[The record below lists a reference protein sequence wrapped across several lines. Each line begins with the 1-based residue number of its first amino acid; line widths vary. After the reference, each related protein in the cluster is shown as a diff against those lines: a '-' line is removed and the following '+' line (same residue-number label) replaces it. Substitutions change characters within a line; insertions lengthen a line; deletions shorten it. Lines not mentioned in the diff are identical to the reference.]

1 MSVEILDLGALALTA
16 VFFALLYYLHK
27 KKHVDFGV
35 RTILAVG
42 LGLIVGLAF
51 KGHHTYVAAVGT
63 IYAHVVS
70 AVVIPLLIFSIIS
83 SITNLGNS
91 VRLKQIG
98 LKTVFFLVL
107 NTFIAS
113 LITLIAGV
121 ATNIGSGVQYE
132 LATDYTA
139 KEVPTFVDT
148 VISLFP
154 QNLAAHWSN
163 GEVVP
168 IVVFCILVAV
178 SYNKIAAKKPEEAAP
193 FKKFIDAGD
202 LVMGRVVSYVI
213 SFTPYAVLSLIARA
227 VSRSSPADLIPLLS
241 VLVLAYVL
249 CGIQVFVVESALIKF
264 VGKLSPVRFFKGI
277 WPAATVAFTSQSS
290 VGTIPVTVNQLT
302 RKLGVNEDVAAFGA
316 SLGAN
321 LGMPGCAG
329 IWPTLLAVFTIHL
342 LGIEY
347 TPVQYAFLVVLA
359 VVVSIGTVGVPGTAT
374 ITEGGASAPPLAYA
388 QQLTV
393 GGVMAYV
400 DIPKINVYLPVQHGT
415 DADTLER
422 AVGHVVGTSLPV
434 GGSSTH
440 AVLSAHSGM
449 ASSKLFSDIDQLA
462 EDDTFYIHVLGEV
475 LAYKVDAINTVLP
488 TDTSLLQIE
497 NGKDYVTLVTCTPFG
512 VNTHRLLVRG
522 HRIPYTPEQETTA
535 AEEKPTASSW
545 TQHYLTGLG
554 IGLGAVAVVGGG
566 YFLVRRC
573 RHA

>member
-178 SYNKIAAKKPEEAAP
+178 SYNKIAAKKPEEVAP
-193 FKKFIDAGD
+193 FKRFIDAGD

-264 VGKLSPVRFFKGI
+264 VGKLSPVRFFKGK
-277 WPAATVAFTSQSS
+277 AFS
-290 VGTIPVTVNQLT
+290 VEAPN
-302 RKLGVNEDVAAFGA
+302 F
-316 SLGAN
+316 
-321 LGMPGCAG
+321 
-329 IWPTLLAVFTIHL
+329 
-342 LGIEY
+342 
-347 TPVQYAFLVVLA
+347 VVLE
-359 VVVSIGTVGVPGTAT
+359 VTDTEPGFKGDTTSNTTKPA
-374 ITEGGASAPPLAYA
+374 
-388 QQLTV
+388 
-393 GGVMAYV
+393 
-400 DIPKINVYLPVQHGT
+400 
-415 DADTLER
+415 TLETGYQIAVPLFINIGDKIRVDTRDGSYMSR
-422 AVGHVVGTSLPV
+422 A
-434 GGSSTH
+434 
-440 AVLSAHSGM
+440 
-449 ASSKLFSDIDQLA
+449 
-462 EDDTFYIHVLGEV
+462 
-475 LAYKVDAINTVLP
+475 
-488 TDTSLLQIE
+488 
-497 NGKDYVTLVTCTPFG
+497 
-512 VNTHRLLVRG
+512 
-522 HRIPYTPEQETTA
+522 
-535 AEEKPTASSW
+535 
-545 TQHYLTGLG
+545 
-554 IGLGAVAVVGGG
+554 
-566 YFLVRRC
+566 
-573 RHA
+573 

>member
-1 MSVEILDLGALALTA
+1 MSVEILDLAALALTA

-51 KGHHTYVAAVGT
+51 KGYHVYVAAVGT
-63 IYAHVVS
+63 VYAHVVS
-70 AVVIPLLIFSIIS
+70 AVVIPLLVFSIIS

-91 VRLKQIG
+91 V
-98 LKTVFFLVL
+98 L
-107 NTFIAS
+107 NTFFAS
-113 LITLIAGV
+113 LITLVAGV
-121 ATNIGSGVQYE
+121 ATNIGHGVQYE

-154 QNLAAHWSN
+154 QNLASHWAN

-168 IVVFCILVAV
+168 IVVFSILVAI
-178 SYNKIAAKKPEEAAP
+178 SYNKLVVKKPEEVAP

-241 VLVLAYVL
+241 VLVLAYIL
-249 CGIQVFVVESALIKF
+249 CAIQLFVVEGVLVKL
-264 VGKLSPVRFFKGI
+264 VGKLDPVRFFKGI

-302 RKLGVNEDVAAFGA
+302 KKLGVNEDVAAFGA

-374 ITEGGASAPPLAYA
+374 ITATALFAAAG
-388 QQLTV
+388 
-393 GGVMAYV
+393 
-400 DIPKINVYLPVQHGT
+400 LPVEAIILLSPISSIVDMART
-415 DADTLER
+415 ATN
-422 AVGHVVGTSLPV
+422 VVGAAAATTLV
-434 GGSSTH
+434 AATEGQLDK
-440 AVLSAHSGM
+440 AV
-449 ASSKLFSDIDQLA
+449 
-462 EDDTFYIHVLGEV
+462 Y
-475 LAYKVDAINTVLP
+475 
-488 TDTSLLQIE
+488 
-497 NGKDYVTLVTCTPFG
+497 NGKAEAP
-512 VNTHRLLVRG
+512 
-522 HRIPYTPEQETTA
+522 A
-535 AEEKPTASSW
+535 AE
-545 TQHYLTGLG
+545 
-554 IGLGAVAVVGGG
+554 AV
-566 YFLVRRC
+566 
-573 RHA
+573 

>member
-1 MSVEILDLGALALTA
+1 MSVEILDLAALALTA

-51 KGHHTYVAAVGT
+51 KGHHVYVAAVGT
-63 IYAHVVS
+63 VYAHVVS

-91 VRLKQIG
+91 VRLKNIG

-107 NTFIAS
+107 NTFFAS
-113 LITLIAGV
+113 LITLVAGV
-121 ATNIGSGVQYE
+121 ATNIGHGVQYE

-154 QNLAAHWSN
+154 QNLASHWAN

-168 IVVFCILVAV
+168 IVVFSILVAI
-178 SYNKIAAKKPEEAAP
+178 SYNKLMVKKPEEVAP

-241 VLVLAYVL
+241 VLVLAYIL
-249 CGIQVFVVESALIKF
+249 CAIQLFVVEGALVKL
-264 VGKLSPVRFFKGI
+264 VGKLDPVRFFKGI

-302 RKLGVNEDVAAFGA
+302 KKLGVNEDVAAFGA

-374 ITEGGASAPPLAYA
+374 ITATALFAAAG
-388 QQLTV
+388 
-393 GGVMAYV
+393 
-400 DIPKINVYLPVQHGT
+400 LPVEAIILLSPISSIVDMART
-415 DADTLER
+415 ATN
-422 AVGHVVGTSLPV
+422 VVGSLR
-434 GGSSTH
+434 
-440 AVLSAHSGM
+440 
-449 ASSKLFSDIDQLA
+449 F
-462 EDDTFYIHVLGEV
+462 
-475 LAYKVDAINTVLP
+475 
-488 TDTSLLQIE
+488 
-497 NGKDYVTLVTCTPFG
+497 
-512 VNTHRLLVRG
+512 
-522 HRIPYTPEQETTA
+522 
-535 AEEKPTASSW
+535 
-545 TQHYLTGLG
+545 
-554 IGLGAVAVVGGG
+554 
-566 YFLVRRC
+566 
-573 RHA
+573 

>member
-1 MSVEILDLGALALTA
+1 MSVEILDLAALALTA

-42 LGLIVGLAF
+42 LGLIVGLVF

-178 SYNKIAAKKPEEAAP
+178 SYNKIAAKKPEEVAP

-202 LVMGRVVSYVI
+202 LVLSEP
-213 SFTPYAVLSLIARA
+213 SAVLDCTVYPPQILRG
-227 VSRSSPADLIPLLS
+227 DKNFL
-241 VLVLAYVL
+241 
-249 CGIQVFVVESALIKF
+249 
-264 VGKLSPVRFFKGI
+264 KG
-277 WPAATVAFTSQSS
+277 
-290 VGTIPVTVNQLT
+290 L
-302 RKLGVNEDVAAFGA
+302 
-316 SLGAN
+316 
-321 LGMPGCAG
+321 
-329 IWPTLLAVFTIHL
+329 
-342 LGIEY
+342 
-347 TPVQYAFLVVLA
+347 
-359 VVVSIGTVGVPGTAT
+359 
-374 ITEGGASAPPLAYA
+374 
-388 QQLTV
+388 
-393 GGVMAYV
+393 
-400 DIPKINVYLPVQHGT
+400 
-415 DADTLER
+415 
-422 AVGHVVGTSLPV
+422 
-434 GGSSTH
+434 
-440 AVLSAHSGM
+440 
-449 ASSKLFSDIDQLA
+449 
-462 EDDTFYIHVLGEV
+462 
-475 LAYKVDAINTVLP
+475 
-488 TDTSLLQIE
+488 
-497 NGKDYVTLVTCTPFG
+497 
-512 VNTHRLLVRG
+512 
-522 HRIPYTPEQETTA
+522 
-535 AEEKPTASSW
+535 
-545 TQHYLTGLG
+545 
-554 IGLGAVAVVGGG
+554 
-566 YFLVRRC
+566 
-573 RHA
+573 

>member
-178 SYNKIAAKKPEEAAP
+178 SYNKIAAKKPEEVAP

-290 VGTIPVTVNQLT
+290 VGTIPVTVNQL
-302 RKLGVNEDVAAFGA
+302 
-316 SLGAN
+316 
-321 LGMPGCAG
+321 
-329 IWPTLLAVFTIHL
+329 

-374 ITEGGASAPPLAYA
+374 ITATALFAAAG
-388 QQLTV
+388 
-393 GGVMAYV
+393 
-400 DIPKINVYLPVQHGT
+400 LPVEAIILLSPISSIVDMART
-415 DADTLER
+415 ATN
-422 AVGHVVGTSLPV
+422 VVGAATA
-434 GGSSTH
+434 T
-440 AVLSAHSGM
+440 
-449 ASSKLFSDIDQLA
+449 
-462 EDDTFYIHVLGEV
+462 
-475 LAYKVDAINTVLP
+475 
-488 TDTSLLQIE
+488 
-497 NGKDYVTLVTCTPFG
+497 TLVAATE
-512 VNTHRLLVRG
+512 
-522 HRIPYTPEQETTA
+522 EQLDTAVYNGTVETLA
-535 AEEKPTASSW
+535 AEA
-545 TQHYLTGLG
+545 
-554 IGLGAVAVVGGG
+554 
-566 YFLVRRC
+566 
-573 RHA
+573 